1 MLLTVR
7 IFEQMYAGLFFIF
20 IRSEASLFFF
30 FLLRKLSQN
39 GRRFSPEKH
48 DGILWLTAFA
58 RDGPGRYCR
67 AGTLPVA
74 AG

>member
-30 FLLRKLSQN
+30 SSCASLHKM
-39 GRRFSPEKH
+39 
-48 DGILWLTAFA
+48 
-58 RDGPGRYCR
+58 
-67 AGTLPVA
+67 A
-74 AG
+74 AGFLRRNTTEFCG